1 MLDNLFRPLITSKM
15 LKEILKTREGRWI
28 CEKELNKPDEL
39 WVKVSLG
46 SNYMYYGGLGG
57 GSAFDALK
65 SMDAEYITTEN
76 NNYWIL
82 GKMILEVN
90 GKPMFFV
97 RSPEL
102 VKDKDEKEE
111 WQGTIYAEVK
121 VIPTQ
126 ENIELLTAMANEG
139 FGIAIRLTGSFSGT
153 FQYDHLH
160 IWDDDPG
167 QMKSTKAKVVKN
179 PFGPKED

>member
-1 MLDNLFRPLITSKM
+1 MLDNLFRPLITN
-15 LKEILKTREGRWI
+15 EILNDLLKA
-28 CEKELNKPDEL
+28 CESEQNKPDEL

-46 SNYMYYGGLGG
+46 LNYMIFGG
-57 GSAFDALK
+57 GTAFDSLK
-65 SMDAEYITTEN
+65 GMDAEYLTTEDHH
-76 NNYWIL
+76 YWIL

-97 RSPEL
+97 RRPEL
-102 VKDKDEKEE
+102 VRDKDEKEE

-126 ENIELLTAMANEG
+126 ENIELLTSMANEG
-139 FGIAIRLTGSFSGT
+139 FGIAISLTGCSLSGT

-160 IWDDDPG
+160 IWDDDLG
-167 QMKSTKAKVVKN
+167 QMKMTKAKVVKN
-179 PFGPKED
+179 PFAPKED